1 MSPNISDWILAS
13 IQMEDPSL
21 YQELCQL
28 LSERKKKI
36 EQGDNNEE
44 KPCDDI

>member
-1 MSPNISDWILAS
+1 MNPSISDWILAS

-36 EQGDNNEE
+36 EQGDGNNE
-44 KPCDDI
+44 KPLDNI

>member
-1 MSPNISDWILAS
+1 
-13 IQMEDPSL
+13 MEDPSL

-44 KPCDDI
+44 KSCDDI

>member
-1 MSPNISDWILAS
+1 MNPSISDWILAS

-36 EQGDNNEE
+36 EQGDDND
-44 KPCDDI
+44 KKSLDSI